1 MPAKAVSITIDRETR
16 SIKPGAVR
24 GLDIIKL
31 ANIAPGEQVFLEVP
45 DDVDIPISDSD
56 ILLVRGGEEFSIGDG
71 QPRIQDN
78 PQIRKPVAFTLNDV
92 PAPGTLAKHAKYTGE
107 EIKALADSGE
117 LDLWADLDGI
127 ADELVADS
135 DMIILQAKDRFF
147 TVLREAEDRFYD
159 VTVIL
164 DGEDKQR
171 RFPAMMTVREATRR
185 SLPAKDR
192 PQVNDFDMVDGNI
205 GTVPLNPDISLK
217 DAGVRDGHILS
228 ITKKSG
234 GGGWAQ

>member
-1 MPAKAVSITIDRETR
+1 MPAKEVSITIGRETR

-31 ANIAPGEQVFLEVP
+31 AEVGPNEQVLFEVQ
-45 DDVDIPISDSD
+45 DDVDIPISPDD
-56 ILLVRGGEEFSIGDG
+56 VLFVRGGEGFSIGDG
-71 QPRIQDN
+71 QPRIPDN
-78 PQIRKPVAFTLNDV
+78 PQLRKPVAFTLNEV
-92 PAPGTLAKHAKYTGE
+92 PAPGSLAPHAKYTGG
-107 EIKALADSGE
+107 EIKALAGNGE
-117 LDLWADLDGI
+117 VDLWVDLEGI

-147 TVLREAEDRFYD
+147 TVLRGGEDRFYD

-192 PQVNDFDMVDGNI
+192 PQVNDFDMVDGNT
-205 GTVPLNPDISLK
+205 GTAPLNPDISLK